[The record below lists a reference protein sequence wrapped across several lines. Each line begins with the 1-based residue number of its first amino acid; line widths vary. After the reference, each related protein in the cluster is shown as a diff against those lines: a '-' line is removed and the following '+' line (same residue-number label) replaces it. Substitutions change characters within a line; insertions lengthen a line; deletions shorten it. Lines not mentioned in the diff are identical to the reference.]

1 MKKSSF
7 AGLLIAFLA
16 VLALGGVLFAFLGTR
31 VHADQCPGSDTCP
44 TSQIAIAQGPNAVEV
59 KWIEPDNLPIVYLLT
74 TNPQGAAQ
82 PWQVQVV
89 SPQDWQDRL
98 IFNLQPSTTYTVTI
112 CGYYS
117 SSNRSCVTTNSV
129 KTLPPSTG
137 GETPTPTITSANVTT
152 NSIYITWNGNRSYDF
167 YQVLGGQTP
176 QTQTGSGATGS
187 FTFPGLLPGTSY
199 RVEVLGCLY
208 ILRSFCSQWAS
219 LDVRTALPPPLPP
232 IAPQNLHTADGPSDI
247 LVSWTN
253 TPNYE
258 SFTSFRFPAWPGGL
272 NLPTT
277 LNSIDDIAPVAG
289 QLYTYK
295 ICLNYKSGSACAT
308 TTGALPPKCTITF
321 SCPAKV
327 YAPPNYLVQCGG
339 PPVDFY
345 QMSPDGTMSFMLTG
359 TQVSGTSLDY
369 NSFIVVCA
377 SGTKTQ
383 SSCSSYSIFEGPP
396 DWCAP
401 PPSPPPPPGSNC
413 CIACLKAG
421 GNCNRGPHGCTCY

>member
-137 GETPTPTITSANVTT
+137 GETPTPTTH
-152 NSIYITWNGNRSYDF
+152 
-167 YQVLGGQTP
+167 
-176 QTQTGSGATGS
+176 
-187 FTFPGLLPGTSY
+187 
-199 RVEVLGCLY
+199 
-208 ILRSFCSQWAS
+208 
-219 LDVRTALPPPLPP
+219 PP
-232 IAPQNLHTADGPSDI
+232 T
-247 LVSWTN
+247 
-253 TPNYE
+253 
-258 SFTSFRFPAWPGGL
+258 
-272 NLPTT
+272 
-277 LNSIDDIAPVAG
+277 
-289 QLYTYK
+289 
-295 ICLNYKSGSACAT
+295 
-308 TTGALPPKCTITF
+308 
-321 SCPAKV
+321 
-327 YAPPNYLVQCGG
+327 
-339 PPVDFY
+339 
-345 QMSPDGTMSFMLTG
+345 
-359 TQVSGTSLDY
+359 
-369 NSFIVVCA
+369 
-377 SGTKTQ
+377 
-383 SSCSSYSIFEGPP
+383 
-396 DWCAP
+396 
-401 PPSPPPPPGSNC
+401 
-413 CIACLKAG
+413 
-421 GNCNRGPHGCTCY
+421 